1 MENKTGKYFKY
12 AIGEILL
19 VMVGII
25 LALQVNNWNEDRKDK
40 NLKQT
45 FLIKL
50 KSNLQDDILRFNEVS
65 ASNEQYIMRID
76 SAMLILNNYKNY
88 TTTDLQ
94 KHLKFLIFSSRF
106 NTNRIAFDNLLSL
119 GKINIIDNDSITERL
134 FAYYKNIQN
143 NKEAVTEGMDAYN
156 RNTFGPALLEFD
168 FLNSSEIFVP
178 RDITAYVKHPFIIN
192 SLELKKQM
200 IEYFNKQNDLLLS
213 NASEIRKLI
222 SAELKK

>member
-25 LALQVNNWNEDRKDK
+25 LALQVNNWNEERKDK

-65 ASNEQYIMRID
+65 ASNEKYIMRID

-94 KHLKFLIFSSRF
+94 KHLKFLIYSSRF

-168 FLNSSEIFVP
+168 FLNSSEIFIP
-178 RDITAYVKHPFIIN
+178 RDLTAYVKHPFIIN

-200 IEYFNKQNDLLLS
+200 LTYFYEQNQGLKS
-213 NASEIRKLI
+213 NALGIVKLI
-222 SAELKK
+222 DEELNK

>member
-25 LALQVNNWNEDRKDK
+25 LALQVNNWNEERKDK

-65 ASNEQYIMRID
+65 GSNEKYIMHID

-94 KHLKFLIFSSRF
+94 KHLKFLIYSSRF
-106 NTNRIAFDNLLSL
+106 NTNKIAFDNLLSL
-119 GKINIIDNDSITERL
+119 GKINVIDNDSITESL
-134 FAYYKNIQN
+134 FAYYRNIQN

-156 RNTFGPALLEFD
+156 RNTYGPALLEFD
-168 FLNSSEIFVP
+168 FLNNSEIFIP
-178 RDITAYVKHPFIIN
+178 RDLNAYVKHPFIIN

-200 IEYFNKQNDLLLS
+200 LTYFYEQNQGQKS
-213 NASEIRKLI
+213 NALGIVKLI
-222 SAELKK
+222 DEELNK